1 MKILQILCVPLI
13 LLSVQTYAK
22 TLTLVVSRNIG
33 VMNPQGYAFNEM
45 FAQNMIYEGLVK
57 IDSNGNIIPSLA
69 TSWEIKESGK
79 VYVFHLRKNVRFSN
93 GEILDAAAAKKNF
106 DSILT
111 NKIRHSW
118 SNLAL
123 LIQNVQIIND
133 SSLQITLSKPYA
145 PTLSELSLIR
155 PYRFIAPSMIPDDLN
170 LVIHNP
176 KEPIGTGP
184 YRLTKTELGKGDT
197 FEKNPYYWDKERY
210 QGIYFDT
217 IQTKIIIEPN
227 AKLIALKTAQADMI
241 YGSDEIPIEIFKK
254 ISQTKEFATYLSPPI
269 ATTTLVLNP
278 KNEILSS
285 LTMRQALAYGI
296 DKQTL
301 IQAVYGEFQQ
311 SADYLFAPNIPYCD
325 VRADFN
331 PLAFSP
337 QKAKKLIESLG
348 YTLQSGF
355 YNKNGK
361 TITLELIYI
370 GNNPA
375 QKAMAEILQ
384 QQLKNI
390 GIFLKLTPYEQSI
403 FRNHQAKGSFD
414 ISFNETWGM
423 PYEPFIML
431 NSMRYAGHIDY
442 IVQKFLQSPTKDEID
457 KDIQAV
463 IALPESSIQKSL
475 NNLLLKLYQTHI
487 YIPLT
492 YQRNKAITRKNL
504 RGVHLDMHTFEIPLW
519 EFYE

>member
-1 MKILQILCVPLI
+1 MKTLQILCV
-13 LLSVQTYAK
+13 LLTLSSVQIYAK
-22 TLTLVVSRNIG
+22 TLTLVLSRNVG

-57 IDSNGNIIPSLA
+57 IDSDGKIIPSLA
-69 TSWEIKESGK
+69 TSWEIKEKGK
-79 VYVFHLRKNVRFSN
+79 VYIFHLRKNVRFSN
-93 GEILDAAAAKKNF
+93 GEIFDAAAAKKNF

-118 SNLAL
+118 SNLSL
-123 LIQNVQIIND
+123 LIQDVRIID
-133 SSLQITLSKPYA
+133 DLSLQITLSKPYA
-145 PTLSELSLIR
+145 PTLTELSLIR
-155 PYRFIAPSMIPDDLN
+155 PYRFIAPSMIPNDLN
-170 LVIHNP
+170 LITHNP

-184 YRLTKTELGKGDT
+184 YQLTKTELGKGDT
-197 FEKNPYYWDKERY
+197 FTKNPHYWDKEHY
-210 QGIYFDT
+210 KGIYFDT

-227 AKLIALKTAQADMI
+227 AKLIALKTAQADII

-269 ATTTLVLNP
+269 ATTALVLNP

-296 DKQTL
+296 DKHTL
-301 IQAVYGEFQQ
+301 IKAVYGDFQQ
-311 SADYLFAPNIPYCD
+311 SADYLFAPNLPYCN
-325 VRADFN
+325 VEADFT
-331 PLAFSP
+331 PLTFVP
-337 QKAKKLIESLG
+337 QKAKELIESLG
-348 YTLQSGF
+348 YTLQNGF

-361 TITLELIYI
+361 NLVLELIYI

-403 FRNHQAKGSFD
+403 FRNHQAKGTFD
-414 ISFNETWGM
+414 ISFNETWGI

-457 KDIQAV
+457 KEIQAV
-463 IALPESSIQKSL
+463 ISLPETQIQKPL
-475 NNLLLKLYQTHI
+475 KDLLIKLYQTQI

-492 YQRNKAITRKNL
+492 YQRNKAIARKNI
-504 RGVHLDMHTFEIPLW
+504 RGVNPDMRHFEIPLW